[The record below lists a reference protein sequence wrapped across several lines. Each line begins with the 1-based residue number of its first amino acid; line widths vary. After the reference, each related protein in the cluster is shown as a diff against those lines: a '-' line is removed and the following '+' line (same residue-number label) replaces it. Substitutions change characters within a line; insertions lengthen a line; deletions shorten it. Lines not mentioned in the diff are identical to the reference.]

1 MCKSL
6 FLLSFL
12 GGVDKLPLFYYN
24 YSMSK
29 EIDNKNKREV
39 DMTMTFNENLGFQF
53 EKFISDDIV
62 LNGIKGVQS
71 ILDMIKDT
79 IDNGDTED
87 AKMWISELQ
96 NELLENNVRS

>member
-1 MCKSL
+1 MRKSL

-12 GGVDKLPLFYYN
+12 GRVDKLSLFYYN

-62 LNGIKGVQS
+62 LNGIKGVQG

-96 NELLENNVRS
+96 NELIENNVRS

>member
-1 MCKSL
+1 MR
-6 FLLSFL
+6 
-12 GGVDKLPLFYYN
+12 
-24 YSMSK
+24 K

-39 DMTMTFNENLGFQF
+39 DMTTKTNMTFNENLGFQF

-62 LNGIKGVQS
+62 LNGIQGVQG

-79 IDNGDTED
+79 IDDGKTED
-87 AKMWISELQ
+87 AKMWITELQ